1 MKDYTKILIMLILI
15 MFFNNGAI
23 ASGGDPI
30 VLLIEAKG
38 SVFYSPDGQKWK
50 DVHRNKFLFENWRMK
65 TGADGTCMLLNR
77 QTEMLEPVNSN
88 TELEIHAGGT
98 KVIKGTVSNPE
109 PAKDLAGF
117 FNRKFVNIQKYTG
130 VRRYDRK
137 SEKVKLITVED
148 IALTDDYPDLVW
160 ENAGAKYDYQLLVG
174 KKIFEVPGTDK
185 NMIRF
190 PVPRMEL
197 GQSKYSVQVLF
208 DEEII
213 YAPRKKSILRWLTD
227 TEKKALKGEMLNIQK
242 IAPDNGFLMGNLM
255 EKRGLKVA
263 AMDQYRKFLSEN
275 PDADE
280 TRLFLIKILNELKL
294 GKLEKREMEMYHHQ

>member
-1 MKDYTKILIMLILI
+1 MKKCATILIMLALI
-15 MFFNNGAI
+15 AIFSNVAI
-23 ASGGDPI
+23 ASGDDPI

-38 SVFYSPDGQKWK
+38 SVFYSADGQKWK
-50 DVHRNKFLFENWRMK
+50 DVHRNKFLFENWRVK

-88 TELEIHAGGT
+88 TELEIHAEGT
-98 KVIKGTVSNPE
+98 KVIKGTVSTPE
-109 PAKDLAGF
+109 SAKNLAGF
-117 FNRKFVNIQKYTG
+117 FKRKFVNVQKYTG

-137 SEKVKLITVED
+137 SKKVKLLTVED
-148 IALTDDYPDLVW
+148 ITLTDDYPDLVW

-190 PVPRMEL
+190 PVPRMEQD
-197 GQSKYSVQVLF
+197 QSKYSVQVLF

-227 TEKKALKGEMLNIQK
+227 IEKK
-242 IAPDNGFLMGNLM
+242 P
-255 EKRGLKVA
+255 
-263 AMDQYRKFLSEN
+263 
-275 PDADE
+275 
-280 TRLFLIKILNELKL
+280 
-294 GKLEKREMEMYHHQ
+294 